1 MAAAWQSCM
10 GKGVGALLQD
20 MSTTQSVVSDSFERC
35 RGWSNGLLHGMKFK
49 QLRVIRGCSVQK
61 ITARQEMKPRCGA
74 AQDWVVA
81 PREQVVQREVS
92 ACAVDDLVDVDH
104 GPRLASF

>member
-1 MAAAWQSCM
+1 
-10 GKGVGALLQD
+10 
-20 MSTTQSVVSDSFERC
+20 
-35 RGWSNGLLHGMKFK
+35 
-49 QLRVIRGCSVQK
+49 
-61 ITARQEMKPRCGA
+61 MKPRCGA